1 MLEVYRPKAADE
13 QKFVDKHV
21 TVKYDDANGNKDDVF
36 QGTNVKKV
44 DRKKERHGYEA
55 GEDEKVYESLEDFTL
70 EEIEAY
76 MQTEDYEQLDELS
89 KKTLQSYAVKA
100 DSSRRGNALHS
111 LSADK
116 DARSYSVKQMQKR
129 TSGIKRADKR
139 GADINTSRKAM
150 GVSWD
155 NRYEEVE
162 LDEAI
167 VQTVGDRKEYH
178 TKMSDKH
185 RIAMEKATDQDTKSI
200 HTRGMNLHKKAAE
213 SGSDEMSARANEH
226 SKSVFAGTA
235 SVPGYMKPSSP
246 AAYRKMG
253 SRTVK
258 EDIEQI
264 DELSKST
271 LGSYISKAS
280 KDAVR
285 KTKNAAGEH
294 SAGDE
299 EFADGLK
306 ALKQGKSADTVK
318 SHTDKGM
325 AHRSAGYKQQAK
337 AGSRLSGIESA
348 SKRLAKEEFEQIEEA
363 LRNVSVHGK
372 GEGPVHAVVKRDAEW
387 NEYQVHFYKNGKHMG
402 EGPVSHH
409 DDKKDAQDTAEH
421 EVKRMN
427 KSVNEGVMD
436 TVKRVVK
443 KVVDTVGHGSDED
456 LRKDLQKKMGL
467 PQTGKK
473 PSMKEEVM
481 VEEEGSIPKTP
492 RERELAAMHGNKK
505 RITHGDVL
513 KARGV
518 SMKKEDVDQLDE
530 LKTSTIGSYIKKA
543 ANKAAMHG
551 YMQGGVDSRHFNT
564 PISARPDDFNKDL
577 KTAIKRLNGIDK
589 ATARLTKEE
598 VDQLEEAAKGHT
610 IEAYGVK
617 GMKSTQWRKTFK
629 HHDHLSDWADK
640 NDAEVYGVRELE
652 GVKQVKTNESVELI
666 NEGDESHAQFQKYH
680 ADSAKLLKNIHA
692 GLSKHYD
699 NVTNKKGYG
708 SGVAHWGH
716 VGDIKNIHRQLQD
729 IHDSILQQGEYA
741 APPVVKAMKED
752 VDVTLLN
759 LYANLDEDNRA
770 SMMKMLDEGRK
781 DELIE
786 FASNIGAE

>member
-1 MLEVYRPKAADE
+1 MAKTLKQMLEVYRPKAADE

-44 DRKKERHGYEA
+44 DRKKERHGYEP
-55 GEDEKVYESLEDFTL
+55 GEDAKVYESLEDFTL

-111 LSADK
+111 LSPDK
-116 DARSYSVKQMQKR
+116 DARAYSVKQMQKR

-162 LDEAI
+162 QIEEGRGDTVLKTHAKDQDDNVVHIQKLRDAGLHASQGSAAKNHII
-167 VQTVGDRKEYH
+167 VPPEH
-178 TKMSDKH
+178 
-185 RIAMEKATDQDTKSI
+185 AEKA
-200 HTRGMNLHKKAAE
+200 
-213 SGSDEMSARANEH
+213 
-226 SKSVFAGTA
+226 
-235 SVPGYMKPSSP
+235 
-246 AAYRKMG
+246 RKILG
-253 SRTVK
+253 KHLK
-258 EDIEQI
+258 EDIEQIDELSKETLSSYISKAKPALTKHKRATTIALKKDKPEAYSMVDKEFNRMKSIKKATFKLNKEEVEQI

-337 AGSRLSGIESA
+337 AGSRLSGVESA
-348 SKRLAKEEFEQIEEA
+348 SKRLAKEEFEQLEEA

-543 ANKAAMHG
+543 ANRAAMHG
-551 YMQGGVDSRHFNT
+551 YMQGGVDSRYVST
-564 PISARPDDFNKDL
+564 PISARPDDYNKDR
-577 KTAIKRLNGIDK
+577 KTAIKRLKGIDK

-598 VDQLEEAAKGHT
+598 VEQID
-610 IEAYGVK
+610 
-617 GMKSTQWRKTFK
+617 
-629 HHDHLSDWADK
+629 
-640 NDAEVYGVRELE
+640 E
-652 GVKQVKTNESVELI
+652 GAS
-666 NEGDESHAQFQKYH
+666 AQAHFEQYH
-680 ADSAKLLKNIHA
+680 KDTAQLLKKVHS
-692 GLSKHYD
+692 GLSQHYD
-699 NVTNKKGYG
+699 NVTNKKGYNG
-708 SGVAHWGH
+708 GQAHWGH
-716 VGDIKNIHRQLQD
+716 VGTIKDIHRSLQD
-729 IHDSILQQGEYA
+729 LSDRIHQEGEYA

-786 FASNIGAE
+786 FASSIEV